1 MPLSQKVSQA
11 PTQTEEA
18 GDVYP
23 ASREKTHKHSSKTRE
38 QGRLLQETSHAI
50 LLPLLGHVV

>member
-1 MPLSQKVSQA
+1 MPLSQVSQA
-11 PTQTEEA
+11 LTQTGEA

-38 QGRLLQETSHAI
+38 QGRLLEETSQAI
-50 LLPLLGHVV
+50 SLPLLGHV